1 MTAFLAALALFAAGA
16 LAAVALSSRPRLAL
30 AAATAAAALGCA
42 AGLLPALRVLAGGP
56 ALDLSL
62 AWNAPLAGFHLRLD
76 PLAALFLAPLFAL
89 GIPASLFGAWYLR
102 PSLGRRGLGAF
113 LCAYDLFL
121 AALALVFA
129 ARHAAL
135 LLAAWEAM
143 AVSSFLLVSFDH
155 ADAQVRRAGLVY
167 LVASHLGAAFLF
179 ALFLLLGREAGS
191 FDLDAIA
198 AVRGGAVAPALAF
211 GLALVGFGVKAGL
224 PPLHLWLPEA
234 HPAAPSHVSALMS
247 GVLVKAGLY
256 GILRVVTLLPPAPA
270 GHGAVLLGLG
280 LAGALGGI
288 TLALGQR
295 DLKRALACSTIENVG
310 LVTAGLGA
318 ALSARALGAPA
329 VAALAALAALF
340 HVWNHALMK
349 GLAFLSAG
357 AVVHATGTRDLE
369 AMGGLLRRMPAV
381 GGLLLAACA
390 ALSAL
395 PPWNGFASEWL
406 LFSALLRGA
415 VDAPGAAALGA
426 GLALTA
432 LALVS
437 GLAALAFTRVAGVA
451 LLGEPRSEAARTAH
465 APGAAAWGP
474 LLALGAGCLALG
486 LFPGAALRLVAPAAA
501 QLLDRPAEE
510 LLLAAGP
517 AVRAGGGLQAGV
529 LAFVALAGALELWRR
544 LRVRRQGQVAG
555 ETWGCGFTVPSA
567 RVQYT
572 ASSYAQLLLSTVA
585 PRLLQPRARVT
596 PPQGVFPGAA
606 RFEQRVQDPAE
617 ERLFGPLFHAAARRF
632 RLLRGLQSG
641 KLNLQLLYT
650 LVTLVVL
657 VAILA
662 LRSRP

>member
-1 MTAFLAALALFAAGA
+1 MGPFVAALAIFLAGGLAALG
-16 LAAVALSSRPRLAL
+16 LSARPRLAVGVATG
-30 AAATAAAALGCA
+30 AAVAGCALG
-42 AGLLPALRVLAGGP
+42 LWPALAVLAGGQP
-56 ALDLSL
+56 LDLSL
-62 AWNAPLAGFHLRLD
+62 AWNPPLAAFHLRLD
-76 PLAALFLAPLFAL
+76 PLAATFLVPLFAL

-102 PSLGRRGLGAF
+102 PQLGRRGLGAF

-121 AALALVFA
+121 GTLALVFA
-129 ARHAAL
+129 ARQAVL

-143 AVSSFLLVSFDH
+143 AITSFLLVSFDH
-155 ADAQVRRAGLVY
+155 QEQEVRRAGLVY

-191 FDLDAIA
+191 FDLDAMA

-211 GLALVGFGVKAGL
+211 ALALVGFGVKAGL

-247 GVLVKAGLY
+247 GVLVKAGIY
-256 GILRVVTLLPPAPA
+256 GILRVVTLLPPPPVA
-270 GHGAVLLGLG
+270 HGVALLVVGLT
-280 LAGALGGI
+280 GALGGI

-310 LVTAGLGA
+310 IITAALGA
-318 ALSARALGAPA
+318 ALSARALGSPGI
-329 VAALAALAALF
+329 AALAALAALL

-369 AMGGLLRRMPAV
+369 SMGGLLARLPAV
-381 GGLLLAACA
+381 GALLLAACA
-390 ALSAL
+390 ALAAL

-406 LFSALLRGA
+406 VFTALLHGA
-415 VDAPGAAALGA
+415 VSGPGAAGLGA
-426 GLALTA
+426 ALALTA

-437 GLAALAFTRVAGVA
+437 GLAALAFTRIAGVA
-451 LLGEPRSEAARTAH
+451 LLGEPRSDAARAAH
-465 APGAAAWGP
+465 APGPAAWGP
-474 LLALGAGCLALG
+474 LLALAVACLALG
-486 LFPGAALRLVAPAAA
+486 LFPGAALRLVAPGAA
-501 QLLDRPAEE
+501 QLLDLPAAEVAA
-510 LLLAAGP
+510 AAGP
-517 AVRAGGGLQAGV
+517 AIRVGGALQRGV
-529 LAFVALAGALELWRR
+529 LAFLALGLALELWRR
-544 LRVRRQGQVAG
+544 RRVKLLGQARAG
-555 ETWGCGFTVPSA
+555 TWGCGFTRSSP

-572 ASSYAQLLLSTVA
+572 ASSYSQLLLSTLA

-596 PPQGVFPGAA
+596 PPRGIFPGPA

-641 KLNLQLLYT
+641 RLNLQLLYT
-650 LVTLVVL
+650 LVTLVALVL
-657 VAILA
+657 LLA
-662 LRSRP
+662 LRSAP

>member
-1 MTAFLAALALFAAGA
+1 MSLYIAALALLTGGA
-16 LAAVALSSRPRLAL
+16 F
-30 AAATAAAALGCA
+30 AALGLSARPKLAVAVATGA
-42 AGLLPALRVLAGGP
+42 AVLACALGLAPSLGVLASGG

-62 AWNAPLAGFHLRLD
+62 PWNPPLAAFHLRID
-76 PLAALFLAPLFAL
+76 PLAAAFLVPLFAL

-102 PSLGRRGLGAF
+102 PQLGRRGLGAF

-121 AALALVFA
+121 ATLALVFA
-129 ARHAAL
+129 ARDAVL

-143 AVSSFLLVSFDH
+143 AITSFLLVSFDH
-155 ADAQVRRAGLVY
+155 QEAEVRRAGLVY

-211 GLALVGFGVKAGL
+211 ALALVGFGVKAGL

-234 HPAAPSHVSALMS
+234 HPAAPSHVSAVMS
-247 GVLVKAGLY
+247 GVLVKAGVY
-256 GILRVVTLLPPAPA
+256 GILRVVTLLPPPPVA
-270 GHGAVLLGLG
+270 HGVALLLLG

-310 LVTAGLGA
+310 ILTAALGT
-318 ALSARALGAPA
+318 ALSARALGSPA
-329 VAALAALAALF
+329 LAGLAALAALF

-357 AVVHATGTRDLE
+357 AVVHATHTRDLE
-369 AMGGLLRRMPAV
+369 RMGGLWARLPAV
-381 GGLLLAACA
+381 GALFLAACA

-395 PPWNGFASEWL
+395 PPFNGFASEWL
-406 LFSALLRGA
+406 IFTALLRGA
-415 VDAPGAAALGA
+415 VSAPGAAGLCAA
-426 GLALTA
+426 LALTA

-437 GLAALAFTRVAGVA
+437 GLAALAFTRLAGVA
-451 LLGEPRSEAARTAH
+451 LLGEPRSEEARSAH
-465 APGAAAWGP
+465 APGPAAWGP
-474 LLALGAGCLALG
+474 LLALALACLALG
-486 LFPGAALRLVAPAAA
+486 LFPGAALRLLAPAAG
-501 QLLDRPAEE
+501 QLLDLPPAEV
-510 LLLAAGP
+510 LASAGP
-517 AVRAGGGLQAGV
+517 AVRLGGALPRGV
-529 LAFVALAGALELWRR
+529 LAFLALGLALELWRR
-544 LRVRRQGQVAG
+544 RQVRRRGQARA
-555 ETWGCGFTVPSA
+555 ETWGCGFTRASP

-572 ASSYAQLLLSTVA
+572 ASSFSQLLLSTLA

-596 PPQGVFPGAA
+596 PPRGVFPGPA

-617 ERLFGPLFHAAARRF
+617 ERLFGPLFHATARRF
-632 RLLRGLQSG
+632 RQLRGLQSG

-650 LVTLVVL
+650 LVTLVALVVL
-657 VAILA
+657 LA
-662 LRSRP
+662 LRSAP